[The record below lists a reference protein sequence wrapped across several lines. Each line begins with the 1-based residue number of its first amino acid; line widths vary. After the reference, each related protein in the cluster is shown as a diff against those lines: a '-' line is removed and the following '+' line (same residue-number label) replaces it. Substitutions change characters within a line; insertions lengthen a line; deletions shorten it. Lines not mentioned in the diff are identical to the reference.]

1 MQPSGCVPMTNE
13 TGHHFFTPQAPNITS
28 TNSTRTY
35 FGGRLLSEY
44 VLSLFALSC
53 SWLDYLQTLR
63 MIYMGR
69 SSAFTSHRSAPKP
82 SQAEMHGMRE
92 VFPEAVTYAAVQV
105 STQSLPYFPFTQTG
119 FRRHTTA
126 FVLLMV
132 GTWKIG
138 FSSSTSSST
147 SVSDCSLRIQMIH
160 GLPIPSNS

>member
-1 MQPSGCVPMTNE
+1 MTNE

-35 FGGRLLSEY
+35 FEGRLLSEY

-53 SWLDYLQTLR
+53 SRLNYLQTLR
-63 MIYMGR
+63 MIYTGK
-69 SSAFTSHRSAPKP
+69 SSALTSHRSAPKP
-82 SQAEMHGMRE
+82 SQAEMHGMHE
-92 VFPEAVTYAAVQV
+92 VFPEAVAYAAVQV
-105 STQSLPYFPFTQTG
+105 RAQSPPYFPFTQPG

-132 GTWKIG
+132 GIQRTG
-138 FSSSTSSST
+138 FLSSTPSST
-147 SVSDCSLRIQMIH
+147 SVSDCSLRIRMIH